1 MRCSLKDIERVMR
14 VLDQHYKDDPID
26 VRKAFSFSL
35 WRPDRYIL
43 MPSEN
48 TVFLFEQYGEG
59 VWSMHVATVRHNRKI
74 LDDGREAVRW
84 MFENVEDC
92 SEIVG
97 IPPEGKREVSLY
109 ARRLCRSVG
118 GEWNNNT
125 YRVRRA
131 QCHLL

>member
-35 WRPDRYIL
+35 WRPDRYVL

-48 TVFLFEQYGEG
+48 TVFLFEPYDGG
-59 VWSMHVATVRHNRKI
+59 AWMFHVVSVRHNPKI
-74 LDDGREAVRW
+74 LDEGREAIKW
-84 MFENVEDC
+84 MFENIEGC

-97 IPPEGKREVSLY
+97 IPPDGQREVRLL
-109 ARRLCRSVG
+109 ARRLCRSFG
-118 GEWNNNT
+118 SAEWDNNF
-125 YRVRRA
+125 YRIRRA
-131 QCHLL
+131 

>member
-1 MRCSLKDIERVMR
+1 
-14 VLDQHYKDDPID
+14 
-26 VRKAFSFSL
+26 KAFSFSL
-35 WRPDRYIL
+35 WRSDRHVL

-48 TVFLFEQYGEG
+48 TVILFEQYGEG